1 MLNYEQLEQKINR
14 LEDLQEILDDEK
26 EQILNEKEKIKNEY
40 KNTGMF
46 NVFSTPE
53 YKRVL
58 ERWNENE
65 KRKNNLWLIK
75 LIYQHNAR
83 LVFFSENL
91 PLVLDILKKYE
102 GKPYGKKTAEKISDE
117 VLAATGC
124 KFTIHT
130 GYFMSE
136 NYYEL
141 YKEKDG
147 YYKYNR
153 LNFTAG
159 YNEHFDLK
167 PLLIDNKIAIYEPEQ
182 YILRDEKGRYIED
195 PEQQAEELKK
205 AYKQVEDLYKSTSKA
220 MDAFNELTVTLIDN
234 LYINEAGGLKTFE
247 QLYV

>member
-1 MLNYEQLEQKINR
+1 MLNYEQLEQKISK
-14 LEDLQEILDDEK
+14 LEDLQKNLDDEK
-26 EQILNEKEKIKNEY
+26 KQLLDEEKKVKNEY
-40 KNTGMF
+40 RSTSK
-46 NVFSTPE
+46 FSLLSNE

-58 ERWNENE
+58 KKLDENE
-65 KRKNNLWLIK
+65 KAKNDLWLIK

-102 GKPYGKKTAEKISDE
+102 GKPYGKKTAVKISDE
-117 VLAATGC
+117 VLTATGC

-141 YKEKDG
+141 YKEKNG

-182 YILRDEKGRYIED
+182 YMLIDEKGGYIED
-195 PEQQAEELKK
+195 PEQHAKELKK
-205 AYKQVEDLYKSTSKA
+205 AYERVEEAYKNTEKA